1 MYVGADGSSGG
12 AGGAGA
18 SYLSN
23 PYVLIGGSILIY
35 WFLQRKSIIKDNP
48 LALRSVKALE
58 QKRRLEYQ
66 TIAKENGVP
75 VKLVEDV
82 AKMNKK
88 EVAEMIIS
96 NQKMVNATKMSNDE
110 RKSILK
116 MVDYLEKELDNK

>member
-12 AGGAGA
+12 EGA

-35 WFLQRKSIIKDNP
+35 WFLKRNSIIKDNP
-48 LALRSVKALE
+48 LALRSVKSLE

-88 EVAEMIIS
+88 DGKKV
-96 NQKMVNATKMSNDE
+96 NQVTKQAATAPAKNSASGPNTA
-110 RKSILK
+110 LA
-116 MVDYLEKELDNK
+116 

>member
-1 MYVGADGSSGG
+1 
-12 AGGAGA
+12 
-18 SYLSN
+18 
-23 PYVLIGGSILIY
+23 
-35 WFLQRKSIIKDNP
+35 
-48 LALRSVKALE
+48 LE

-110 RKSILK
+110 RKSILQ

>member
-1 MYVGADGSSGG
+1 MYVGADNSSGNSS
-12 AGGAGA
+12 A

-35 WFLQRKSIIKDNP
+35 WFLKRRSIIKDNP

-58 QKRRLEYQ
+58 QKRRLETQ
-66 TIAKENGVP
+66 TIAKENDVP

-88 EVAEMIIS
+88 EVAQMIID
-96 NQKMVNATKMSNDE
+96 NQKMLNATKMSNDE

>member
-1 MYVGADGSSGG
+1 MYVGADSSSSSGTG
-12 AGGAGA
+12 AN
-18 SYLSN
+18 YLSN
-23 PYVLIGGSILIY
+23 PFVLIGGSILIY
-35 WFLQRKSIIKDNP
+35 WFLKRKSIIKDNP

-82 AKMNKK
+82 AKLTKK
-88 EVAEMIIS
+88 QVAQMILD
-96 NQKMVNATKMSNDE
+96 NQKMLNETKMSNDE
-110 RKSILK
+110 RKSIFK

>member
-1 MYVGADGSSGG
+1 MYVGANSSSG
-12 AGGAGA
+12 GGAGA
-18 SYLSN
+18 NYLSN

-35 WFLQRKSIIKDNP
+35 WFLKRKSIIKDNP

-82 AKMNKK
+82 AKLTKK
-88 EVAEMIIS
+88 QVAQMILD
-96 NQKMVNATKMSNDE
+96 NQKMLNETKMSNDE
-110 RKSILK
+110 RKSIFK

>member
-12 AGGAGA
+12 EGA

-35 WFLQRKSIIKDNP
+35 WFLKRNSIIKDNP
-48 LALRSVKALE
+48 LALRSVKSLE

-110 RKSILK
+110 RKSILQ

>member
-1 MYVGADGSSGG
+1 M
-12 AGGAGA
+12 
-18 SYLSN
+18 
-23 PYVLIGGSILIY
+23 
-35 WFLQRKSIIKDNP
+35 QRKSIIKDNP

-82 AKMNKK
+82 VKMNKK

>member
-1 MYVGADGSSGG
+1 MYVGADSSSGG
-12 AGGAGA
+12 GREGAN
-18 SYLSN
+18 YLSN

-35 WFLQRKSIIKDNP
+35 WFLKRRSIIKGNP
-48 LALRSVKALE
+48 LVLRSIKSLE
-58 QKRRLEYQ
+58 QKRKLENQ
-66 TIAKENGVP
+66 TTAKENGVP

-88 EVAEMIIS
+88 EVAQMIID
-96 NQKMVNATKMSNDE
+96 NQKMLNATKMSNDE

>member
-1 MYVGADGSSGG
+1 MYVGANGSSGG

-35 WFLQRKSIIKDNP
+35 WFLKRNSIIKDNP
-48 LALRSVKALE
+48 LALRSVKSLE
-58 QKRRLEYQ
+58 QKRRLENQ

-110 RKSILK
+110 RKSILQ

>member
-1 MYVGADGSSGG
+1 MYVGADNMGG
-12 AGGAGA
+12 NTST

-35 WFLQRKSIIKDNP
+35 WFLKRRSIIKDNP
-48 LALRSVKALE
+48 LALRSVKSLE
-58 QKRRLEYQ
+58 QKRKLETQ

-82 AKMNKK
+82 AKMTKK
-88 EVAEMIIS
+88 EVAQMIID
-96 NQKMVNATKMSNDE
+96 NQKMLNATKMSNDE
-110 RKSILK
+110 RKSILT

>member
-1 MYVGADGSSGG
+1 
-12 AGGAGA
+12 
-18 SYLSN
+18 LKRN
-23 PYVLIGGSILIY
+23 
-35 WFLQRKSIIKDNP
+35 SIIKDNP
-48 LALRSVKALE
+48 LALRSVKSLE
-58 QKRRLEYQ
+58 QKRRLETQ

-110 RKSILK
+110 RKSILQ

>member
-1 MYVGADGSSGG
+1 MYVGADSSSGG
-12 AGGAGA
+12 GEGIN
-18 SYLSN
+18 YLSS

-35 WFLQRKSIIKDNP
+35 WFLKRKSIIKDNP
-48 LALRSVKALE
+48 LALHSVKSLE

-82 AKMNKK
+82 AKMTKK

-110 RKSILK
+110 RNSILK
-116 MVDYLEKELDNK
+116 MVEYLEKELDNK